1 MGRRETDEVRRA
13 RARGRERAALAAIGV
28 CLVLAFGCGDAS
40 APTPERHGVL
50 NEDGGGFPL
59 DVRGW
64 DGERFAIEA
73 PPGRLLPT
81 NAATTDFLV
90 ALSEPGA
97 VVALPFTAEEYSTFD
112 ANEVEWLALPTFRE
126 MSAAELLG
134 FSPDL
139 VVTQSWQT
147 AGAVRHLRDAGVPVL
162 VLPLES
168 GLGEM
173 RESLR
178 ALGVVLDREERA
190 DALIADLDRRVEA
203 LAATSERR
211 AHLRLLGYS
220 NYGSGGWAA
229 GAGTTIDV
237 VIETAGMR
245 NAAREIGLV
254 NWQEV
259 DYERL
264 LTLDPDLLIVE
275 LEPDG
280 SPGPTERLLRGEA
293 TLAGLSALR
302 NDGLVR
308 LERRLNTTSSHHLV
322 TAAEEVAGIVDEW
335 LAKRE

>member
-1 MGRRETDEVRRA
+1 M
-13 RARGRERAALAAIGV
+13 ALAAVGV
-28 CLVLAFGCGDAS
+28 SLVVTLGCGDRGES
-40 APTPERHGVL
+40 TTPERHGVL
-50 NEDGGGFPL
+50 SDGVEFPL

-64 DGERFAIEA
+64 DGERFEVEA
-73 PPGRLLPT
+73 PPHRLLPS
-81 NAATTDFLV
+81 NAATTDFLA
-90 ALSEPGA
+90 ALCRPEE
-97 VVALPFTAEEYSTFD
+97 VVALPFLADVYSTFEEE
-112 ANEVEWLALPTFRE
+112 AERWLALPTFRE

-147 AGAVRHLRDAGVPVL
+147 AGAIRHLRDAGVPVL

-168 GLGEM
+168 GLGEV
-173 RESLR
+173 RESIVT
-178 ALGVVLDREERA
+178 LGIVLDREERA
-190 DALIADLDRRVEA
+190 TALLEDLDRRVEA
-203 LAATSERR
+203 LAATSAKR

-229 GAGTTIDV
+229 GAKTTV
-237 VIETAGMR
+237 GVMIETAGMQ
-245 NAAREIGLV
+245 NAAREIGLE
-254 NWQEV
+254 NWQEI

-280 SPGPTERLLRGEA
+280 SPGPTEQLLRGEVS
-293 TLAGLSALR
+293 LAGLSALE

-322 TAAEEVAGIVDEW
+322 TAAEEVARIVDEW
-335 LAKRE
+335 LAKQD